1 MKEIT
6 LKVPD
11 KKFDFFMEL
20 INQLGFEVAQQDDIS
35 DEQKDIVR
43 ARILKSNSA
52 PNTLLNWE
60 EIPELGISEK

>member
-20 INQLGFEVAQQDDIS
+20 INQLGFEVSQQDDIS
-35 DEQKDIVR
+35 DEQKDMVR
-43 ARILKSNSA
+43 ARILKSSSD

-60 EIPELGISEK
+60 EIQDKFNID